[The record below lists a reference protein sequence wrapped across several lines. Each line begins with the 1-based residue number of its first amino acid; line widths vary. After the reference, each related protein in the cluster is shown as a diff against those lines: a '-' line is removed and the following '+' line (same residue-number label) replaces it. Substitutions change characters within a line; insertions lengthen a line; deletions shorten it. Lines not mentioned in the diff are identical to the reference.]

1 MDDLCCNASGGVS
14 PVYVCVVVYVNT
26 HTHYSSFPM
35 TQCVSTQ
42 TAHIFRA
49 PLGNNYFFQLSFV
62 HGRQDD
68 GHEEVGRTV

>member
-1 MDDLCCNASGGVS
+1 METGGGY
-14 PVYVCVVVYVNT
+14 PAIQILFMFMYALK
-26 HTHYSSFPM
+26 
-35 TQCVSTQ
+35 

-49 PLGNNYFFQLSFV
+49 PLGNNLLFRLSFV

>member
-1 MDDLCCNASGGVS
+1 
-14 PVYVCVVVYVNT
+14 
-26 HTHYSSFPM
+26 M

-49 PLGNNYFFQLSFV
+49 PLGNILLFRLFFV

-68 GHEEVGRTV
+68 GYEEVGRTV